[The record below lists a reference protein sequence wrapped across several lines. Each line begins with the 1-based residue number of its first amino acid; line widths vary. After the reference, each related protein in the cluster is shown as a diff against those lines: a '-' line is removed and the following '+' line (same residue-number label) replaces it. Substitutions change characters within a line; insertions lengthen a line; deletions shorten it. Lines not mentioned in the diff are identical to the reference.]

1 MEPGGEQKP
10 APEQRALPDCLG
22 VYTSKSAPDS
32 EGTRPNTASQRNS
45 TESQRNST
53 APPLLHRRQSST
65 GSIRRKLGSLFHRS
79 SHSNL
84 QQTSPERSRRTSA
97 VYNDY
102 HAATVAGPSPNGS
115 FSDDEDC
122 ELPSGSL
129 TKETL
134 AKIDNSSF
142 LLSDDSSDSDEFGNS
157 EAPARYGSKRI
168 GDKNSA
174 ADDRTS
180 MRSASTFTA
189 QYRAAPAPGMWSD
202 ASNMTERT
210 QTESRPNVPLEPE
223 EFTESKM
230 PWIIDQMGLGE
241 QPFSSL
247 FQNDIGFSN
256 VYADSDVDSSFSN
269 GRHQDKKRRRKHA
282 FGVLK
287 ERVGEARVG
296 VQKDVPPPNVESFRR
311 PDGTAD
317 YLDFLCCWIKHY
329 ADTQLSHKLDFRHS
343 STDPCKL
350 DRFLITLQRLVEVSA
365 PYQRLVIWLY
375 KLARWD
381 NPKLTMWWCFVYF
394 MLLYQGMITLFLWM
408 LPAFIVAYHRLR
420 PSQAFQWLGFERP
433 ETSVI
438 PSKIVQDASSGT
450 IAKGLIANRL
460 WDIWRETLGAHIHVV
475 LADLADWMERA
486 KNCATWKRPWASR
499 VVIVVLICMGLFV
512 YLVPAAM
519 FQKLFGI
526 CVGVQFFFLAPL
538 QLRHQRYRRMLWI
551 IDILLWHCPND
562 VELSLDTLY
571 IEGRGSVHNGPK
583 THAPTEG
590 SRLSFFLRIKAY
602 LQVLAADMIYA
613 YSPFAR
619 ERRPPVMVLQTA
631 SSTALDQMGDDMAE
645 NSMLFDAFA
654 AGKQLSKNILRD
666 SGKSSDDEDQ
676 YIGLG
681 ADNDIHFPSFM
692 GEREERERLHQIG
705 LAPRTSRAFS
715 TDTLNVLDADT
726 FTRQSLKDYDSKI
739 IPQITI
745 SQQNR
750 VLGGSGNS
758 SGSTSPN
765 RRSSLMSKAKDLSS
779 RVLRRKSSISST
791 TGSSKNEKAKL
802 MQNSGPYAPNGIA
815 NEHERMRRMRFSM
828 DRKGIDMS
836 QFSVQDFGIE
846 SMNSLDST
854 NDISIVP
861 PDTSD
866 KEAPRASLDSTVL
879 RSPNISPDSAGM
891 DSLELTHEANQL
903 QALRNK
909 DARATKD
916 DIDLSSLYA
925 FRCIHQGK
933 YGTLFV
939 TSDRFVFRRSRIMGG
954 RRSSVASYL
963 LSSVVA
969 IRKSTSGL
977 GKSHGIQLLLS
988 TGKSYSFIG
997 LSGRDDVFGFLLM
1010 RCGNRHLY

>member
-1 MEPGGEQKP
+1 MEPGAERNL
-10 APEQRALPDCLG
+10 APDKQQVASDCLG
-22 VYTSKSAPDS
+22 GHASKPAPDS
-32 EGTRPNTASQRNS
+32 EGSRPS

-53 APPLLHRRQSST
+53 TLPPLHRRQSST
-65 GSIRRKLGSLFHRS
+65 GSIRRKLGSLFRRS
-79 SHSNL
+79 SHSSL
-84 QQTSPERSRRTSA
+84 KQTSPKRSRRTSA
-97 VYNDY
+97 EYNDS
-102 HAATVAGPSPNGS
+102 HAAIVAEPSPNNS

-122 ELPSGSL
+122 ELPSRAL

-134 AKIDNSSF
+134 AKIDDSSF
-142 LLSDDSSDSDEFGNS
+142 LLSDASSDSDGFGNA
-157 EAPARYGSKRI
+157 EASARHDSKRI

-174 ADDRTS
+174 ADDRPS
-180 MRSASTFTA
+180 MRSASTFTT

-202 ASNMTERT
+202 APKIAKRD

-223 EFTESKM
+223 EYTESKM

-256 VYADSDVDSSFSN
+256 VYADSDVDSSFN
-269 GRHQDKKRRRKHA
+269 TGRHQDKKRRRKQA

-394 MLLYQGMITLFLWM
+394 MLLYQGMITLVLWM

-499 VVIVVLICMGLFV
+499 VVIVVLTCMGLFV
-512 YLVPAAM
+512 YLIPAAM

-526 CVGVQFFFLAPL
+526 CAGVQFFFLAPL

-571 IEGRGSVHNGPK
+571 IEGRGLVHNGPK

-602 LQVLAADMIYA
+602 LQVLVADMIYA

-645 NSMLFDAFA
+645 NSTLFDAFA
-654 AGKQLSKNILRD
+654 TGKQLSKNILRD

-676 YIGLG
+676 YTGLG
-681 ADNDIHFPSFM
+681 ADNNIQFPSFM

-715 TDTLNVLDADT
+715 TDTLNVLDADN
-726 FTRQSLKDYDSKI
+726 FTRQSIKDYDSKI
-739 IPQITI
+739 IPHIAI

-750 VLGGSGNS
+750 ALGGSGSS
-758 SGSTSPN
+758 SGNTSPN

-779 RVLRRKSSISST
+779 RVLRRKSSISSI
-791 TGSSKNEKAKL
+791 GDSSSKNEKAKL
-802 MQNSGPYAPNGIA
+802 MQDSGPYALNDIA

-828 DRKGIDMS
+828 DRKDIDMTRY
-836 QFSVQDFGIE
+836 SVQDFGME
-846 SMNSLDST
+846 SMKSLDST
-854 NDISIVP
+854 NDVSSVLP
-861 PDTSD
+861 GTSD
-866 KEAPRASLDSTVL
+866 KEAPRASFDSTVL
-879 RSPNISPDSAGM
+879 RSSVISPADGAGM
-891 DSLELTHEANQL
+891 DGLELTHEVNQL

-916 DIDLSSLYA
+916 GVDLSSLYA

-997 LSGRDDVFGFLLM
+997 LSSRDDVFGFLLM